1 MREHLAKWLNT
12 SDKNRKISDM
22 LYDLPVN
29 LIKTNPLQPRT
40 IFDDAKINELASTIR
55 THGLLQPIIVRKKG
69 DGYELIAGERR
80 LRAALKLGLSSIPA
94 IVKDL
99 SDAQAATMSLI
110 ENLQREGLTAVE
122 EAIAYQH
129 FLENYHFTQE
139 TLAQRLGKS
148 QSTIA
153 NKLRLLNLSPEVQQA
168 VLNRTISE
176 RHARALLALDHSS
189 QVLLLNEILRKG
201 FTVAQ
206 TEARVKYF
214 LEKNRVKKRSTNRL
228 IARDARLAIN
238 TIRESLRVIEQ
249 SGFIIYKKEI
259 DEPEFIEFVIKVPKH
274 RV

>member
-189 QVLLLNEILRKG
+189 QALLLNEILRKG